1 MSYLSLRS
9 GPSEKKK
16 GKRKREAKKTNK
28 RKHGSDVR
36 VRWRERIL
44 GLTKTK
50 RTTDGRAIVSFL
62 LLFVVLFLLPRPSPS
77 VCCPTARR
85 DEWTHSVHYGRHLNH
100 PEPRRRR
107 YLNERREKKKQTKQ
121 KQNHTEETEQKRKKK
136 KKKKKRRAKNEAKNS
151 KTKWLLDEEETRL
164 TR

>member
-1 MSYLSLRS
+1 MMSYLSLRS

-107 YLNERREKKKQTKQ
+107 YLNERREKKKA
-121 KQNHTEETEQKRKKK
+121 N
-136 KKKKKRRAKNEAKNS
+136 
-151 KTKWLLDEEETRL
+151 KTKTKPYRRNRTKEEEEEEEEEEAGEKRSQEL
-164 TR
+164 KDEMAS

>member
-1 MSYLSLRS
+1 MMSYLSLRS
-9 GPSEKKK
+9 RPSEKKRK
-16 GKRKREAKKTNK
+16 KKKRGKKKNK

-121 KQNHTEETEQKRKKK
+121 KHTEETEQKRKKK